1 MGARVGETVG
11 AIVGEA
17 LGTGVGLAGV
27 ENVKT
32 TTALVLAVEDR
43 VTTLSTTDSTVV
55 PELMPVP
62 ETESPTLIDE
72 AKMDA
77 CWGEVETILT
87 TSRPAV
93 STTLK
98 VLRGP
103 PLKYVGESV
112 GLSVGALE
120 GSCVGSGVGDAMV

>member
-11 AIVGEA
+11 ATVGEA

-32 TTALVLAVEDR
+32 TTALDRAVEDS
-43 VTTLSTTDSTVV
+43 VNALSTTDTTVV

-62 ETESPTLIDE
+62 ETESPTLIDD
-72 AKMDA
+72 ATIAA

-93 STTLK
+93 STTL
-98 VLRGP
+98 
-103 PLKYVGESV
+103 
-112 GLSVGALE
+112 
-120 GSCVGSGVGDAMV
+120 